1 MTEKWLKKYPE
12 NSVAKHMG
20 NAVLNHSIPLRAN
33 DEYLTNIFDVFAP
46 DFEQVL
52 SGLDYQAPELIRK
65 CLARIYPEKKNPG
78 LRILDA
84 GCGTGFCGV
93 FLQNYSRIFGL
104 YGVDISE
111 KMLEQAKAKK
121 CYSRLI
127 RAELE
132 GYFQANKK
140 PFVLDCFGRC
150 FYLFRRPAKSLRRHS
165 FKSEK
170 KRQNYFHCQ

>member
-1 MTEKWLKKYPE
+1 MVEKYPE

-93 FLQNYSRIFGL
+93 FLQNYSRIFWFVWCR
-104 YGVDISE
+104 YFR
-111 KMLEQAKAKK
+111 KK
-121 CYSRLI
+121 C
-127 RAELE
+127 
-132 GYFQANKK
+132 
-140 PFVLDCFGRC
+140 
-150 FYLFRRPAKSLRRHS
+150 
-165 FKSEK
+165 
-170 KRQNYFHCQ
+170 